1 MIIIGNKKLRETN
14 KNFRALIIKLHKI
27 IVRKDAEI
35 KELKN
40 ILANVQDEI
49 NDALY
54 RELAGM
60 ENYLEH
66 TCCEEEIDMNMDVVK
81 LYAANLRDRL
91 SDLFIG
97 VERSDK

>member
-49 NDALY
+49 DDALY

-60 ENYLEH
+60 ENDLEN
-66 TCCEEEIDMNMDVVK
+66 TYCEEEIDMNMDVVK
-81 LYAANLRDRL
+81 LYAAKLRDKI

-97 VERSDK
+97 IERSDK

>member
-49 NDALY
+49 DDALY

-60 ENYLEH
+60 ENDLES
-66 TCCEEEIDMNMDVVK
+66 TYCEEEIDMNMDVVK
-81 LYAANLRDRL
+81 LYAAKLRDRL
-91 SDLFIG
+91 NDLFIDI
-97 VERSDK
+97 ERSDK

>member
-49 NDALY
+49 DDAMY
-54 RELAGM
+54 REIVGM
-60 ENYLEH
+60 ENDLEN
-66 TCCEEEIDMNMDVVK
+66 TYCEEEIDMNMDVVK
-81 LYAANLRDRL
+81 LYAAKLRDKIN
-91 SDLFIG
+91 DLFIG
-97 VERSDK
+97 IERSDK

>member
-49 NDALY
+49 DDALY

-60 ENYLEH
+60 ENDLEN
-66 TCCEEEIDMNMDVVK
+66 TYCENVGIRNCIKRYKRMVGN
-81 LYAANLRDRL
+81 N
-91 SDLFIG
+91 G
-97 VERSDK
+97 NN

>member
-27 IVRKDAEI
+27 IVRKAAEI

-49 NDALY
+49 DDALY
-54 RELAGM
+54 RELVGM
-60 ENYLEH
+60 ENDLES
-66 TCCEEEIDMNMDVVK
+66 TYCEEEIDMNMDVVK
-81 LYAANLRDRL
+81 LYAAKLRDKI
-91 SDLFIG
+91 SDLFIDI
-97 VERSDK
+97 ERSDK

>member
-1 MIIIGNKKLRETN
+1 MIIVGNKKLRETN

-49 NDALY
+49 DDALY

-60 ENYLEH
+60 ENDLEN
-66 TCCEEEIDMNMDVVK
+66 TYCEEEIDMNMDVVK
-81 LYAANLRDRL
+81 LYAAKLRDKI

-97 VERSDK
+97 IERSDK

>member
-40 ILANVQDEI
+40 ILANVQDERR
-49 NDALY
+49 N
-54 RELAGM
+54 
-60 ENYLEH
+60 
-66 TCCEEEIDMNMDVVK
+66 
-81 LYAANLRDRL
+81 
-91 SDLFIG
+91 
-97 VERSDK
+97 